1 MTTKSELY
9 QTRLDHLK
17 SQLGAASLVAV
28 SKYSPASDAE
38 IYYHLGQFDFGE
50 NRVSELEAKAAY
62 FKSQGLDQVRWH
74 FIGNLQR
81 NKVKSLLQVP
91 NLSAIH
97 SIDRTELLDELIKHE
112 PLFSGPTLDLYL
124 EMNLGGEVQKHGFT
138 DISTVALFIDR
149 KKEFLPPRFRIK
161 GLMTMAPLRTDD
173 REAGARKCF
182 LQLAECARV
191 LTARFGQKFDLSM
204 GMSGDFQWAL
214 SAGSDVVRVGSLL
227 FEDSTSL

>member
-9 QTRLDHLK
+9 QSRLANLK
-17 SQLGAASLVAV
+17 SQLGAAILVAV

-38 IYYHLGQFDFGE
+38 IYYQQGQLDFGE

-62 FKSQGLDQVRWH
+62 FKEQGLDQVRWH

-91 NLSAIH
+91 NLVAIH

-112 PLFSGPTLDLYL
+112 PLFSGPVLDLYL

-161 GLMTMAPLRTDD
+161 GLMTMAPLRTND
-173 REAGARKCF
+173 REQGARKCF
-182 LQLAECARV
+182 EQLAECGRV

-204 GMSGDFQWAL
+204 GMSSDYKIAL
-214 SAGSDVVRVGSLL
+214 EYDSSIVRIGSYL
-227 FEDSTSL
+227 FE